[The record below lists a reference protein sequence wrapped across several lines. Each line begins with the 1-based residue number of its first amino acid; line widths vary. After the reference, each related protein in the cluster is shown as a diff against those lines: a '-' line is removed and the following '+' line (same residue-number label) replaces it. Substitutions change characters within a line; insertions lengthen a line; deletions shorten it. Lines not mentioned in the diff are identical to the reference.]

1 MSDEI
6 VEVKVY
12 AEGGALPVQ
21 ATPGAAGW
29 DLSARIG
36 VPLRLNPGGRAMV
49 PTGLRLAIPY
59 GYEGQVRPRSGLAR
73 EYGVTV
79 TNAPGTVD
87 SDYRGE
93 VIVLLINHG
102 PRALTIKPG
111 ERIAQLVIAPVPRV
125 RIVAVGSVE
134 DLEATA
140 RGAGGFGSTGMGAV
154 PGGEVPPSAPASDSA
169 EGQLGLFAAMDRGPM
184 EV

>member
-12 AEGGALPVQ
+12 AEGGAMPVQ
-21 ATPGAAGW
+21 GTPGAAGW
-29 DLSARIG
+29 DLKARIDG
-36 VPLRLNPGGRAMV
+36 PLALRPGMHAEV
-49 PTGLRLAIPY
+49 HTGLWLAIPE

-73 EYGVTV
+73 DYGVTV

-93 VIVLLINHG
+93 VIVLLVNHG
-102 PRALTIKPG
+102 PRALVIKPG

-125 RIVAVGSVE
+125 RLAVVGSVD
-134 DLEATA
+134 DLGATA
-140 RGAGGFGSTGMGAV
+140 RGDGGFGSTGT
-154 PGGEVPPSAPASDSA
+154 GEVPLSAPVTDSA

>member
-1 MSDEI
+1 MSDE

-12 AEGGALPVQ
+12 AEGALPVQ

-29 DLSARIG
+29 DLQARIDG
-36 VPLRLNPGGRAMV
+36 PLALRPGERARV
-49 PTGLRLAIPY
+49 PTGLWLAIPD

-73 EYGVTV
+73 DYGVTV

-93 VIVLLINHG
+93 VIVLLVNHG
-102 PRALTIKPG
+102 PRALVIKPG
-111 ERIAQLVIAPVPRV
+111 DRIAQLVIAPVPRV
-125 RIVAVGSVE
+125 RLAAVGSVE
-134 DLEATA
+134 DLGATA
-140 RGAGGFGSTGMGAV
+140 RGAGGFGSTGVGAV
-154 PGGEVPPSAPASDSA
+154 PGGEVPLSAPASDSA
-169 EGQLGLFAAMDRGPM
+169 EGQLGLFAAVDRGPM

>member
-1 MSDEI
+1 MVDEI

-29 DLSARIG
+29 DLQARIV
-36 VPLRLNPGGRAMV
+36 VPRVLRPGDRAMV

-93 VIVLLINHG
+93 VIVLLVNHG
-102 PRALTIKPG
+102 PRARVIQPG

-125 RIVAVGSVE
+125 RLVAVDSVD

-140 RGAGGFGSTGMGAV
+140 RGAGGFGSTGS
-154 PGGEVPPSAPASDSA
+154 GGEVPLGAPASDSA